1 MVNASHVEAGVAKE
15 NVGATVGVEMDFTGA
30 RHDTAVNVPANV
42 KNLDGISSVFD
53 GGENNLARVIIDSH
67 PCNEFDH
74 DAVIGGIIHGE
85 ELSLRV
91 DAPEIPGLL
100 HPRNVLSKALTVR
113 QLPHSRGPVF

>member
-30 RHDTAVNVPANV
+30 RHGAAVDVPANV

-53 GGENNLARVIIDSH
+53 RGENNLARVIIDSH

-74 DAVIGGIIHGE
+74 DAVIGRIIHSE
-85 ELSLRV
+85 ELSFRV

-100 HPRNVLSKALTVR
+100 HSRNVLSKALAVR